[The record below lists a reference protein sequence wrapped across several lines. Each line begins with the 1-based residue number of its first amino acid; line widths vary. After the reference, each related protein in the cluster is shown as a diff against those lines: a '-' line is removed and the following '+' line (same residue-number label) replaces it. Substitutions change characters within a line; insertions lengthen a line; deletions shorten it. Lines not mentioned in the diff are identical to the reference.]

1 MKLFSFWT
9 RQQCVDAILAL
20 EEGLAT
26 GAQSI
31 SYPAGGSLS
40 YTSFANAEKLLRG
53 LYARVEV
60 LDGKRRRP
68 AVQLLPF
75 VVKRG
80 R

>member
-1 MKLFSFWT
+1 MRLFSFWT

-40 YTSFANAEKLLRG
+40 YTSLANAEKLLRG
-53 LYARVEV
+53 LYARIED

-68 AVQLLPF
+68 PVQFIPF
-75 VVKRG
+75 VVKRRG
-80 R
+80 